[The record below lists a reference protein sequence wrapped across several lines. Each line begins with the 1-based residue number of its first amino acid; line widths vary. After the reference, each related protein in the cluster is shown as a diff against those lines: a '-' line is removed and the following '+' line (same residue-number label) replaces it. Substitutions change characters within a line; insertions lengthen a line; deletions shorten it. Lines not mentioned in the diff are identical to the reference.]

1 MENWF
6 YLFCIYSK
14 PFKQSVC
21 LSTILSIPLC
31 ILSIFIHVKNKQSIR
46 IIHIRIF
53 FHPPRLHPSLH
64 PFIPFFIH
72 SFIQTNKKQ
81 HTPKSQSTNRIQ
93 SRPSNRTT
101 TKSKSRPSYRTAL
114 PFTVL
119 PFPTMIIRRELSRS
133 RVRVITAARDR
144 KILRIAI
151 LRLHDVIK
159 LFSSTRPLMHTLQL
173 QARRERRH
181 VVHASFP
188 AQRAP
193 NPLSQLLRAE
203 EIRGNREVDN
213 IK

>member
-1 MENWF
+1 MRNNQ
-6 YLFCIYSK
+6 SK
-14 PFKQSVC
+14 
-21 LSTILSIPLC
+21 
-31 ILSIFIHVKNKQSIR
+31 R

-64 PFIPFFIH
+64 PFIHLFIH
-72 SFIQTNKKQ
+72 SFIHSNKQKTT

-173 QARRERRH
+173 QARRECRH

-193 NPLSQLLRAE
+193 NTLPQLLRAE